1 MLQGALLNILL
12 FLGRVRQTFFV
23 VFLFRNIYKQ
33 KLYLERRK
41 SNMHRLQ
48 LYLPLVQELFL
59 MHTNLSLIAILIF
72 IIYFLP
78 LVLSTCATPG
88 WWVKY
93 DHLNEK
99 MYTSAVCNLGVITS
113 QPHL

>member
-48 LYLPLVQELFL
+48 LFFL
-59 MHTNLSLIAILIF
+59 RVLRLIITSSA
-72 IIYFLP
+72 
-78 LVLSTCATPG
+78 VTPS

>member
-78 LVLSTCATPG
+78 LVLSTCATPDNYIFSCHANSICTTF
-88 WWVKY
+88 K
-93 DHLNEK
+93 
-99 MYTSAVCNLGVITS
+99 
-113 QPHL
+113 Q

>member
-1 MLQGALLNILL
+1 MQ
-12 FLGRVRQTFFV
+12 
-23 VFLFRNIYKQ
+23 FLFMCQISTKNNWEQICY
-33 KLYLERRK
+33 K

-48 LYLPLVQELFL
+48 LFFL
-59 MHTNLSLIAILIF
+59 RVLRLIITSSA
-72 IIYFLP
+72 
-78 LVLSTCATPG
+78 VTPS